1 MKRMNY
7 SKFALLLT
15 CILLLAGC
23 GGSSSKA
30 TDSIATNTTE
40 AAGAT
45 GWADD
50 AMTEEAKSE
59 YGDPQEAEAV
69 TEESTSESFENDLN
83 NRKLIKTVY
92 LDMQTE
98 DFDSLKDNLEETIE
112 SNGGYIESSYLN
124 TPKSDD
130 LYRSYELTIRIPADK
145 MDLFIETIGSLG
157 YITSKNETIE
167 DVTLTYVDMTAYKEA
182 METEYKK
189 VLELLENA
197 TELDQIL
204 VLESKLSELRY
215 EINSYESRLRTYD
228 NLIDYSTIHIYVN
241 EVKYAIETKDTI
253 GSRISSG
260 FLSSLYSVRDFFVEL
275 FVAFVS
281 NLPVLIVLAV
291 FIGIMI
297 LIFRK
302 IVKSAAQKKER
313 RCAANTHMYNRPD
326 SSTLHT
332 ETPSER
338 AKETDSSDHTK

>member
-1 MKRMNY
+1 MKRNNF
-7 SKFALLLT
+7 KKLALLLA

-23 GGSSSKA
+23 GGSSPKSA
-30 TDSIATNTTE
+30 DSMAMKTTE
-40 AAGAT
+40 STSAA

-50 AMTEEAKSE
+50 AMVEESKAE
-59 YGDPQEAEAV
+59 YGEAEEPSA
-69 TEESTSESFENDLN
+69 TEESTAESPDNDLA

-98 DFDSLKDNLEETIE
+98 DFDSLKSNLEETIK

-124 TPKSDD
+124 TPKSEYS
-130 LYRSYELTIRIPADK
+130 YRSYDLTIRIPADK
-145 MDLFIETIGSLG
+145 LDSFIETIGSLG

-182 METEYKK
+182 METEYEK

-228 NLIDYSTIHIYVN
+228 NLIDYSTVHIYVN
-241 EVKYAIETKDTI
+241 EVKYAIETEDTI

-260 FLSSLYSVRDFFVEL
+260 FLSSLYSVRDFFVDL
-275 FVAFVS
+275 FVALIS
-281 NLPVLIVLAV
+281 NLPVLVVLAA
-291 FIGIMI
+291 FIGILI
-297 LIFRK
+297 LIIRK
-302 IVKSAAQKKER
+302 ILKSGAQKREHRSKTSTYTGYHPHSSSYDTDNSSER
-313 RCAANTHMYNRPD
+313 N
-326 SSTLHT
+326 T
-332 ETPSER
+332 ETN
-338 AKETDSSDHTK
+338 DSSDNMK